1 MSIEEF
7 INEQLKE
14 RYKHFIIYGAPQ
26 LGKTKL
32 GKRIAAS
39 MNGKYIDL
47 LTLFLANDDF
57 SAQVDVY
64 GPQKLIELIQSEEGS
79 FIVIDQLDFL
89 INTWDETQL
98 REFMVF
104 VDQNQSNTCCA
115 IIMHNYRLLEREVVI
130 KPNDKG
136 HERLLN
142 IYNIE

>member
-7 INEQLKE
+7 INEQLSE
-14 RYKHFIIYGAPQ
+14 RYKHFIIYGPPK

-39 MNGKYIDL
+39 MNGKYLDML
-47 LTLFLANDDF
+47 DFFLASDDF
-57 SAQVDVY
+57 AAQIDIF
-64 GPQKLIELIQSEEGS
+64 GPQRLIQLIQNETAS

-89 INTWDETQL
+89 LNTWDDTQF
-98 REFMVF
+98 RELMVF
-104 VDQNQSNTCCA
+104 IDQNQSKNCCA
-115 IIMHNYRLLEREVVI
+115 FIMHNYRLLEKEALI

-142 IYNIE
+142 IYNIL